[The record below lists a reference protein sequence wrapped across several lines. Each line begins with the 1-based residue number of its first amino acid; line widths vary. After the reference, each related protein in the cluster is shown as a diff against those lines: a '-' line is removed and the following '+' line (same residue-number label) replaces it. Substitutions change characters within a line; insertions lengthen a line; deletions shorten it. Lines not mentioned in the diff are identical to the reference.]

1 MILWTFVHI
10 HTHTYKG
17 KDSWWL
23 YAMSKNLYRKIIM
36 MKKETKCAKNARRKA
51 KGTDDA
57 KVDASFLGDWTWI
70 WTSRTACVRACVRVL
85 KSSCEERVRL
95 CVSIRARG
103 DTSPGAAFFSSHKW
117 RRMRARSSPLTN
129 SLSTDT
135 HRKKKILA
143 FFPPPRHDLVV
154 SWGSLGVL
162 FGVRVLLIERTYL
175 NSCLRLVRTK
185 LSSRAYVFLP
195 LFMRACM
202 CMRVCVDVV
211 YMFSVF
217 VRVCDIKV
225 SCRKVPSFI
234 SQVCHLFSVIM
245 TILFSHCRSSKE
257 IRAIH
262 LIEAFSLFFLVYKF
276 IWLIY
281 LFKILAF
288 FEFRFFF

>member
-1 MILWTFVHI
+1 MRGEKQ
-10 HTHTYKG
+10 KG
-17 KDSWWL
+17 PMMPKSMHRSWV
-23 YAMSKNLYRKIIM
+23 I
-36 MKKETKCAKNARRKA
+36 E
-51 KGTDDA
+51 
-57 KVDASFLGDWTWI
+57 LGFGQ
-70 WTSRTACVRACVRVL
+70 TSRTACVRACVRVL

-195 LFMRACM
+195 LFVHACA
-202 CMRVCVDVV
+202 CVCAWTLCTCSLFLFVYVTLKFRVAK
-211 YMFSVF
+211 YL
-217 VRVCDIKV
+217 V
-225 SCRKVPSFI
+225 S
-234 SQVCHLFSVIM
+234 
-245 TILFSHCRSSKE
+245 SHRY
-257 IRAIH
+257 AI
-262 LIEAFSLFFLVYKF
+262 FSLS
-276 IWLIY
+276 
-281 LFKILAF
+281 
-288 FEFRFFF
+288 